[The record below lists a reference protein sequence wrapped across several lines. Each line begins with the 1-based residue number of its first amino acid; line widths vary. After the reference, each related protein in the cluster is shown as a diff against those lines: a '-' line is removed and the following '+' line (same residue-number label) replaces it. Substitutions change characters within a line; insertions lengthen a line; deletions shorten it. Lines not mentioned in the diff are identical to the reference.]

1 MSAGAAVALIAASGA
16 GAVTVAGTRAAP
28 TVTAVPVEVDP
39 DLPVVTAGPGGAAFR
54 TDPTPDSPVVFV
66 LAAGRSANVACWI
79 LGDSVAGPYGT
90 SARWFVAP
98 DGGSLVPAAR
108 VRVDDSSYPGSC
120 RDDGWYADDGF
131 TDGHWHHNHVWHY
144 RGNAH
149 RDGTHHDGGRPGPI
163 TGPPHRVPPPHT
175 GTDPGSHTGTD
186 PGSRTDPGRHPRTDP
201 APRPHTGT
209 EPMPRTDPG
218 PRTDPAPHG
227 NFDPAPRPHTGTNP
241 MPRTDPGP
249 RTDPAPHA
257 HPGPVHPVG

>member
-144 RGNAH
+144 RGGH
-149 RDGTHHDGGRPGPI
+149 GDGAHHDGGPPGPI

-175 GTDPGSHTGTD
+175 RTDPGSQPGTDPGSHTD
-186 PGSRTDPGRHPRTDP
+186 PGG
-201 APRPHTGT
+201 HTH
-209 EPMPRTDPG
+209 
-218 PRTDPAPHG
+218 TDPAPHG
-227 NFDPAPRPHTGTNP
+227 NFDPAPRPHTGTDPAPHGNLDP
-241 MPRTDPGP
+241 APHPHTGTDPLP
-249 RTDPAPHA
+249 RTDPAPGR
-257 HPGPVHPVG
+257 HPGPARPTG